1 MAQLDAFFQ
10 PQSIAIIGASESEDS
25 MGGLV
30 MQNLLQ
36 AGFKGELF
44 AVNRKDY
51 QQVYG
56 KPVYKSIKLLAE
68 PVDLAVICIPTNGIL
83 RALKEIADHGCR
95 AAMILTGGASRRL
108 SEGALFVEKLNQYA
122 TSLGIRLLGPN
133 CMGIMVPPAGLNASF
148 AHVQPLSG
156 RLAFVGQSVS
166 IGSSLLDW
174 ATSQGVGF
182 SHFVTV
188 GERADINASDVIDY
202 LARDRRVNALLLHI
216 ESIRNARRFMTVL
229 RAASRTRKVL
239 AIKTA
244 SNEVAP
250 AGLPNRQGLDK
261 AFFERAGVLL
271 VDSFDGLFSG
281 VETLMRAKPLYGH
294 TLAIV
299 SNGLGPAK
307 LAEQWLKQNGGQL
320 ADLGELQQELG
331 DTLWYSDE
339 TQGNPLILQA
349 NASSQEILS
358 ILKRLDKMQNLGGI
372 LWVHTPNKRSPSDS
386 LAAALAPGV
395 KRLYHSVLGCWLGGE
410 AASHARQSFQQQG
423 LLAYSSPNDAV
434 DAWLTMAQHDSNQQL
449 LRQTPSTMELG
460 VQAER
465 ETVKHLLKGA
475 QREERDYLTWLEAR
489 RVLQCYGLQPVSS
502 QFFADAASLLEA
514 IPSLQYP
521 VALRLVH
528 TQACIPFSYAHDPI
542 KRWRAVAIEI
552 KTASQLMDAYSR
564 LNSEREQRYPKSST
578 LGYVIQPMVRRL
590 DSLQFSMGVTRDP
603 VYGPL
608 IIFGEGGAAADIMAD
623 RRFAFPP
630 LNSRL
635 AEQLV
640 ESSHVWELL
649 CERSLQPEQD
659 KERLIHALM
668 TLSQLVLDQP
678 RIAGVEINCLL
689 QAKEGLLVLGAAISL
704 GEEML
709 PVVSPYPQQL
719 SEGLQLG
726 EQFLLLRAIRAEDE
740 PMLERFFL
748 SMSEEELRFRFF
760 GSRLRFRHQ
769 ELAAM
774 CQIDYE
780 REMAFVAVTQ
790 EQRLVAEVRTHY
802 DLLVN
807 QLEFSIMVAKE
818 YQGTGLAMAMM
829 QKIIR
834 YGKGLGVQ
842 AVVAEVMTGNQPM
855 LALARKLGF
864 SVHNEEDMVRLH
876 LQMATDTSAAEGQ
889 A

>member
-10 PQSIAIIGASESEDS
+10 PQSIAIIGASESDDS

-30 MQNLLQ
+30 MQNLLR
-36 AGFKGELF
+36 AGFKG
-44 AVNRKDY
+44 AIYPVNRKEY
-51 QQVYG
+51 PQVYG
-56 KPVYKSIKLLAE
+56 QPAVKSIKQLVLSA
-68 PVDLAVICIPTNGIL
+68 PVDLAVICIPSNGIL
-83 RALKEIADHGCR
+83 RALKEIADHGCQ

-122 TSLGIRLLGPN
+122 ITLGIRLLGPN
-133 CMGIMVPPAGLNASF
+133 CMGIMVPASGLNVSF

-182 SHFVTV
+182 SHVVTV

-229 RAASRTRKVL
+229 RSASRTRKVL

-244 SNEVAP
+244 SNEQTP
-250 AGLPNRQGLDK
+250 AGLPSRVGMDK

-271 VDSFDGLFSG
+271 VDSLDGLFSG

-307 LAEQWLKQNGGQL
+307 LAEQWLKQQGGVL
-320 ADLGELQQELG
+320 ADLSSLQQELG

-339 TQGNPLILQA
+339 TQGNPLILEA
-349 NASSQEILS
+349 NASSQDILAV
-358 ILKRLDKMQNLGGI
+358 LKRLDKVQDLGGI
-372 LWVHTPNKRSPSDS
+372 LWVHSPNMRSPSDT

-395 KRLYHSVLGCWLGGE
+395 KRLYHTVLGCWLGGT
-410 AASHARQSFQQQG
+410 AAGSARQSFQQQG

-434 DAWLTMAQHDSNQQL
+434 DAWLTMAQHDKNQQL

-460 VQAER
+460 MQVEK
-465 ETVKHLLKGA
+465 ETVKHLIKA
-475 QREERDYLTWLEAR
+475 VQREERDYLTWEEAR
-489 RVLQCYGLQPVSS
+489 KVLSCYGLQPVQS
-502 QFFADAASLLEA
+502 QFFAQPSALIDALSSLE
-514 IPSLQYP
+514 YP

-528 TQACIPFSYAHDPI
+528 THACIPFNYAQDPI
-542 KRWRAVAIEI
+542 KRWRAVAIEL
-552 KTASQLMDAYSR
+552 KTAGQLMDAYSR
-564 LNSEREQRYPKSST
+564 LNSEREQRYPQSST
-578 LGYVIQPMVRRL
+578 LGYAVQPMVRRL
-590 DSLQFSMGVTRDP
+590 DSLQFSMGVTRDA

-608 IIFGEGGAAADIMAD
+608 IIFGEGGSAADIMAD

-630 LNSRL
+630 LNSQL
-635 AEQLV
+635 AAQLV
-640 ESSHVWELL
+640 QGSHVWELL
-649 CERSLQPEQD
+649 RERSAQAEQD
-659 KERLIHALM
+659 KQALIMALM
-668 TLSQLVLDQP
+668 TLSQLVIDQP
-678 RIAGVEINCLL
+678 SIAGVEINFLL
-689 QAKEGLLVLGAAISL
+689 QPRQGLVALGAAISL
-704 GEEML
+704 GDDCL

-719 SEGLQLG
+719 SEGLALT
-726 EQFLLLRAIRAEDE
+726 EQFLMLRPIKAEDE
-740 PMLERFFL
+740 PLLERFFL
-748 SMSEEELRFRFF
+748 SMSEDELRFRFF

-790 EQRLVAEVRTHY
+790 AQKMVAEVRTHL
-802 DLLVN
+802 DLLAN
-807 QLEFSIMVAKE
+807 QLEFSIMVAKD
-818 YQGTGLAMAMM
+818 YQGTGLAMSMM

-834 YGKGLGVQ
+834 YGRSLGVK
-842 AVVAEVMTGNQPM
+842 AVVAEVMAGNQPM

-876 LQMATDTSAAEGQ
+876 LQLSAVEAE